1 MNRKKTGIICG
12 AVAAA
17 AVIGILGW
25 RAAAGSGKKEGS
37 LVYVNTVEQ
46 ITSLGTGNGMVN
58 RFAGVVESQE
68 TWSVQQNADKE
79 VKDIL
84 VRVGDQVQKG
94 SPLYTYDTEKFRE
107 ELAQAQL
114 DLERMNNEIS
124 GMAASIQE
132 LEKER
137 QKAEGDSKAAYTFQ
151 IQEQELQLRQ
161 KQFDLQS
168 KQLEIDKLNENISNS
183 TVVSQ
188 LDGVVKSINDGT
200 SSMNMNGD
208 QAFIT
213 VMKTGAYRVK
223 GQINEQNMASLA
235 EGTPVVIRSRT
246 DAGLSWKGT
255 VSKIDRENP
264 VMGNSYYAV
273 SSSDGSST
281 TASSNYPFYVDLESG
296 EGLMLGQHVYMEPD
310 LGQDQV
316 KEGIWLDAYMIDQTD
331 PEQAFVWADDGKG
344 RLEKRKV
351 ELGEYDENLLEYQIL
366 SGLEL
371 TDAITFPE
379 PDLEEGMETAAGE
392 KGTMGQSR
400 PENGEAEQMPEGA
413 GEGFA
418 ETEVME

>member
-12 AVAAA
+12 AAAAA

-25 RAAAGSGKKEGS
+25 RAAAGSGEKDGS

-68 TWSVQQNADKE
+68 TWSVQQNADKT

-84 VRVGDQVQKG
+84 VKVGDQVQKG
-94 SPLYTYDTEKFRE
+94 SPLYTYDTEKFQE
-107 ELAQAQL
+107 ELDQAQL
-114 DLERMNNEIS
+114 DLERMNNEIR

-137 QKAEGDSKAAYTFQ
+137 KKAEGDSKAAYTFQ

-188 LDGVVKSINDGT
+188 LDGVVKTINDGNT
-200 SSMNMNGD
+200 SMSINGD
-208 QAFIT
+208 DAFIT

-273 SSSDGSST
+273 SSSDSSST
-281 TASSNYPFYVDLESG
+281 TASSNYPFYVELESG
-296 EGLMLGQHVYMEPD
+296 EGLMLGQHVYLEPD

-316 KEGIWLDAYMIDQTD
+316 KEGIWLDGYMIDQTE

-344 RLEKRKV
+344 RLEKRQV
-351 ELGEYDENLLEYQIL
+351 ELGDYDENLLEYQIL

-371 TDAITFPE
+371 TDSITYPE
-379 PDLEEGMETAAGE
+379 TGLEEGMKTASGE
-392 KGTMGQSR
+392 KGLMGQAQ
-400 PENGEAEQMPEGA
+400 PESQEQMPEAEGGA
-413 GEGFA
+413 FE
-418 ETEVME
+418 ETGVME